1 MCLGLLRL
9 AKTYSPARLD
19 AACARA
25 RLAGAQSYRH
35 VAAILKHGLDRQP
48 LAVLEA
54 APRLPLTHANVRG
67 PAYYRAGEP
76 V

>member
-48 LAVLEA
+48 LAVPEA